1 MTNSLLSLLVLLSAI
16 YFVTAQP
23 KAASRIGQGSSL
35 TPTGNSSWL
44 SPSGLFA
51 FGFYPQGD
59 NHYRVGIFFAGL
71 AVNKTVVWTA
81 NRDDPPVSDDATLH
95 LTTEGRLILQQQSQD
110 SITDVVTADQSISS
124 ASMLDSGNFV
134 LYDSNQTMIWQSF
147 DHPTDAILPG
157 QILSKGQE
165 LISSMS
171 NSDYSKGIFRLIMQ
185 SDSNLVQYPVDATSN
200 SEHAYWKTDTYGVG
214 GVNVTLNLDPD
225 GHLYLL
231 NNSATIVMNLTDA
244 FPEKQRI
251 YLMKIDPDGILRLY
265 SFTVDRRGNSSSVV
279 WQSSVDRCEPKGICG
294 LNSYCTFYDNE
305 PKCECAPGFNH
316 VSSGNWTAGCQ
327 RNYTNYRCQ
336 NNERRIQYSMRSLE
350 NIFWEDDP
358 YSVLKVVSTEE
369 CKSACLQDCNC
380 EAAFYK
386 DGDCKKQR
394 LPLRYGR
401 RSLSES
407 NIAYI
412 KWAPSTPENE
422 APIDSENEK
431 KKERQLRILLISV
444 SLVALAFMVVMIFG
458 FVAHR
463 KQVWAYKKILAKGS
477 IQLMED
483 IAPRSFTYAELEKL
497 TNGFQE
503 EIGRGAS
510 GTIYKGTLEFNN
522 KVVAVKRLEKTL
534 EEGEKEFHNEVKV
547 IGKTHHRNLVRLLG
561 YSHDGPKKLLV
572 YEYMVNGSLADVL
585 FDPEDP
591 PRWDERIKIALD
603 IARGI
608 LYLHEECETQIIHC
622 DIKPQNVLID
632 EYRSAKIADFG
643 LAKLLKADQS
653 NTYTGLRGTRGY
665 VAPEWHQKKA
675 VTVKVDVYSFGIM
688 LLEIICCR
696 KSVDFRLSEEEAV
709 LEEWVYQCFQNNEL
723 AKLVT
728 DRGTNMI
735 KFERMVRVGLWCI
748 LDEPSLRP
756 SMKKVLL
763 MLEGTVDIPVPP
775 SFNSYLTA
783 I

>member
-1 MTNSLLSLLVLLSAI
+1 MANSLLSFLVLLSAI
-16 YFVTAQP
+16 YCGTAQQ
-23 KAASRIGQGSSL
+23 KVAKTIGQGSSL

-59 NHYRVGIFFAGL
+59 NRYRVGIFFAGL

-81 NRDDPPVSDDATLH
+81 NRDDPPVSDYVTLR
-95 LTTEGRLILQQQSQD
+95 LTTDGRLILQQQSQD
-110 SITDVVTADQSISS
+110 STTDIVNPDQSVSS
-124 ASMLDSGNFV
+124 ASMLDTGNFV
-134 LYDSNQTMIWQSF
+134 LYDSNQKKIWQSF
-147 DHPTDAILPG
+147 DHPTDTILPG
-157 QILSKGQE
+157 QILSKDQE
-165 LISSMS
+165 LFSSRS
-171 NSDYSKGIFRLIMQ
+171 ESDYSTGLFRLKMQ
-185 SDSNLVQYPVDATSN
+185 SDSNLVQYPVDATDAPKS
-200 SEHAYWKTDTYGVG
+200 AYWNTVTYGIG

-231 NNSATIVMNLTDA
+231 NNSAIIVKNLTDG

-251 YLMKIDPDGILRLY
+251 YLLKIDPDGILRLY
-265 SFTVDRRGNSSSVV
+265 SFPLDRRGSSSSIV
-279 WQSSVDRCEPKGICG
+279 WQSSVDRCDPKGICG
-294 LNSYCTFYDNE
+294 LNGYCTFYDNE
-305 PKCECAPGFNH
+305 PKCECPPGFNY
-316 VSSGNWTAGCQ
+316 VSAGNWTAGCKS
-327 RNYTNYRCQ
+327 NYTADRCK

-350 NIFWEDDP
+350 NTLWEDDP
-358 YSVLKVVSTEE
+358 YSVLKLKSTEE
-369 CKSACLQDCNC
+369 CKSACLEDCDC

-386 DGDCKKQR
+386 DGDCSKQK

-401 RSLSES
+401 RLLSES

-412 KWAPSTPENE
+412 KWAPSTPEKA
-422 APIDSENEK
+422 APTDSKTKN
-431 KKERQLRILLISV
+431 KKERRLLILLISV
-444 SLVALAFMVVMIFG
+444 SLVALTFMVVIIFG
-458 FVAHR
+458 IVAYR

-483 IAPRSFTYAELEKL
+483 IAPRSFTYAELEKV

-510 GTIYKGTLEFNN
+510 GTIYKGTLQFNN

-534 EEGEKEFHNEVKV
+534 AEGEKEFQNEMK
-547 IGKTHHRNLVRLLG
+547 
-561 YSHDGPKKLLV
+561 
-572 YEYMVNGSLADVL
+572 
-585 FDPEDP
+585 
-591 PRWDERIKIALD
+591 
-603 IARGI
+603 
-608 LYLHEECETQIIHC
+608 
-622 DIKPQNVLID
+622 
-632 EYRSAKIADFG
+632 
-643 LAKLLKADQS
+643 
-653 NTYTGLRGTRGY
+653 
-665 VAPEWHQKKA
+665 
-675 VTVKVDVYSFGIM
+675 
-688 LLEIICCR
+688 
-696 KSVDFRLSEEEAV
+696 
-709 LEEWVYQCFQNNEL
+709 NNEL

-728 DRGTNMI
+728 DRATNMI